1 MFISSKQWAE
11 TDTTKA
17 LKEHRK
23 AQRAASKQMRT
34 PSSLVESLKRRL
46 RQLKPTRQP
55 TFTMA
60 GRGGYN

>member
-17 LKEHRK
+17 LKAHQKQSQTPRSIIRSIK
-23 AQRAASKQMRT
+23 KHLQRLKTPKKPPSK
-34 PSSLVESLKRRL
+34 
-46 RQLKPTRQP
+46 
-55 TFTMA
+55 MA

>member
-17 LKEHRK
+17 LKAYKK
-23 AQRAASKQMRT
+23 AART
-34 PSSLVESLKRRL
+34 KPSIIDSIKRQFQ
-46 RQLKPTRQP
+46 QLKTPKKPTSK
-55 TFTMA
+55 MA